1 MNAEQE
7 QRRDATLEAFRQ
19 RERAAMAAT
28 LAEARQAVRVV
39 RVGAGGRGGLLGV
52 AVALLTWP
60 FAHMKM

>member
-1 MNAEQE
+1 
-7 QRRDATLEAFRQ
+7 
-19 RERAAMAAT
+19 MAAT

-39 RVGAGGRGGLLGV
+39 RIGAGGRGGLLGV